1 MLSCDL
7 SLLPSPLVDIV
18 YKASLLHLQ
27 PRQMRLSLTDL
38 CDERDPFD
46 PGGPWDEED
55 EGDEEDEI
63 DGAFVREA
71 AAADEEFSA
80 LRKGMQT
87 NYARNNRKIEECIH
101 HRFRSVHEG

>member
-46 PGGPWDEED
+46 PGGPWDEDD
-55 EGDEEDEI
+55 EEEEDEI

-87 NYARNNRKIEECIH
+87 NYARNNT
-101 HRFRSVHEG
+101 